1 VEAVERIREVAEQS
15 AGGTQSVSAAAEEQ
29 LASMEEIAS
38 SIHTLADMSQL
49 LNARVGG
56 FKV

>member
-1 VEAVERIREVAEQS
+1 
-15 AGGTQSVSAAAEEQ
+15 
-29 LASMEEIAS
+29 MEEIAS